1 MEERRVRPLGRR
13 QGARAHR
20 TACTTAPASSRA
32 SAPTRPS
39 AARPSSACPSTWTG
53 SHKSAGL
60 YYLEIPYS
68 AEELREATTELIA
81 RNGLRSC
88 YIRPLA
94 FRGYGEMGLY
104 ANSAPV
110 DVIIAVWPW
119 GAYLGDESA
128 GKGIRA
134 KVSSWRR
141 NSPGGAI
148 PHAKAS
154 GSYLNSILAKT
165 ESANAGYDEA
175 ILLDERGFVSEGSG
189 ENIFVVR
196 DGEILT
202 PPHTA
207 SILDG
212 INRKSVIQIARDLGY
227 TVVERDIARAE
238 LYLAEEVFLT
248 GTAAEMV
255 PVREIDDH
263 AIGGP
268 GEITRHVQAKF
279 DGRPAR
285 ARRGVPRVAR
295 LRRASGRTRRVRATP
310 RSGELPLPPSGRRGS
325 GRARRAARAPP
336 DPSNSKGS
344 TRWNR

>member
-1 MEERRVRPLGRR
+1 MR
-13 QGARAHR
+13 QATH
-20 TACTTAPASSRA
+20 
-32 SAPTRPS
+32 
-39 AARPSSACPSTWTG
+39 
-53 SHKSAGL
+53 
-60 YYLEIPYS
+60 
-68 AEELREATTELIA
+68 ELMR
-81 RNGLRSC
+81 RNGQRSC

-94 FRGYGEMGLY
+94 FRGYGEMGLF

-110 DVIIAVWPW
+110 DVIIATWPW

-141 NSPGGAI
+141 ISPAGAI

-175 ILLDERGFVSEGSG
+175 ILLDERGFVCEGSG

-196 DGEILT
+196 EGEILT
-202 PPHTA
+202 PPHVA

-238 LYLAEEVFLT
+238 LYLAEEVFMT

-268 GEITRHVQAKF
+268 GPVRSPSTSRRNSWTPCTGAPRSTSSGSTSSRSRQTH
-279 DGRPAR
+279 RPAT
-285 ARRGVPRVAR
+285 ATVPRSAP
-295 LRRASGRTRRVRATP
+295 RRSSRPTR
-310 RSGELPLPPSGRRGS
+310 RSGELPQPPSGRRG
-325 GRARRAARAPP
+325 RPAARP
-336 DPSNSKGS
+336 GS
-344 TRWNR
+344 REAHPISSS